1 MSLKR
6 IAVLFL
12 ALFAFCFAACKQ
24 VVEVEK
30 IVEKIVVNE
39 KVVEVKFSDG
49 HEAGDVLWNDGSW
62 SAKAEVDSLTG
73 LPEGKK
79 PIGVLAFEKSGTP
92 YCVGLAID
100 MSKMWAASGSMG
112 YNTNITALQG
122 NVFGEG
128 ETDGSKSLAALKAT
142 CTDYSEEKYPAW
154 YWAENFDSNGVQ
166 YKSASLKGKWYIPSI
181 YELGKVYISR
191 DAINESLAKLHSLD
205 SSSCTVSS
213 LGSDWYW
220 SSRQDAS
227 LGNGAWGI
235 DFSSGDAGNGTK
247 DTSIGVLVVQAFTY

>member
-30 IVEKIVVNE
+30 IVVNE
-39 KVVEVKFSDG
+39 KGAFSAG
-49 HEAGDVLWNDGSW
+49 HEAGDVLWNDGTW
-62 SAKAEVDSLTG
+62 SAKAEVASLTA
-73 LPEGKK
+73 LPDGKK
-79 PIGVLAFEKSGTP
+79 PIGVLAFEKGGVP

-100 MSKMWAASGSMG
+100 TSKMWAASGSTG
-112 YNTNITALQG
+112 YSINIIVLQG

-128 ETDGSKSLAALKAT
+128 ETDGSKSLAALKEA
-142 CTDYSEEKYPAW
+142 CSDYSEENYPAW

-166 YKSASLKGKWYIPSI
+166 YKNASLKGKWYIPSV

-191 DAINESLAKLHSLD
+191 NAINESLGKLHSLD
-205 SSSCTVSS
+205 SSLCTVDS
-213 LGSDWYW
+213 LGTDWYW
-220 SSRQDAS
+220 SSSQCVS
-227 LGNGAWGI
+227 NNLYAWSITFGSGI
-235 DFSSGDAGNGTK
+235 VTNYNKNSNNS
-247 DTSIGVLVVQAFTY
+247 VLVVQAFTY